1 MAVKFQDY
9 YETLGVS
16 RDASQ
21 QDIQQAYR
29 KLARKY
35 HPDINKDSGS
45 EDKFKQISEAYEV
58 LRDPDKRKKYDQLG
72 ENWKMGEDFTP
83 PPGWDFGGGGNART
97 RTFRFDGFG
106 DGGGMGGFSDFFR
119 SIFGGAGGAG
129 GGGFDPFDL
138 FNQAEG
144 QEDLRRSAGGGRSG
158 RGQDQ
163 EAELPVSLEEAYLG
177 AKKTISV
184 DQEAYGIGGRQG
196 GQKHLDVTIPAGI
209 KDGQKLRLS
218 GQADTGLGPAGDLY
232 LKVRIKPHPKFRV
245 DGADIETDLPLT
257 PWDAALGAE
266 VQVPI
271 IGGKANMKI
280 PAGTHSGKRFR
291 LRGKGLRKDKNQHG
305 DLYAVAKIVVPKK
318 LSSRERELFEAL
330 RAESDFSPS

>member
-29 KLARKY
+29 KLARTY
-35 HPDINKDSGS
+35 HPDLNKDSGS
-45 EDKFKQISEAYEV
+45 EEKFKQISEAYEV

-97 RTFRFDGFG
+97 RSFRFDGFG
-106 DGGGMGGFSDFFR
+106 EGGLGGFSDFFR
-119 SIFGGAGGAG
+119 SIFGGGGGSAGGS
-129 GGGFDPFDL
+129 FDPFDL
-138 FNQAEG
+138 FNQTVGSDGPRPRTA
-144 QEDLRRSAGGGRSG
+144 RRGGGAG
-158 RGQDQ
+158 GQDQ
-163 EAELPVSLEEAYLG
+163 EAELPITLEEAYFG
-177 AKKTISV
+177 AKKSISV
-184 DQEAYGIGGRQG
+184 DQEGFGFGGRQG

-209 KDGQKLRLS
+209 REGQKLRLS
-218 GQADTGLGPAGDLY
+218 GQADPELGGDLY
-232 LKVRIKPHPKFRV
+232 LKIRIKPHPTFRV
-245 DGADIETDLPLT
+245 DGANIETDLPLS

-271 IGGKANMKI
+271 LGGKAAIKV
-280 PAGTHSGKRFR
+280 PAGTQSGKRFR
-291 LRGKGLRKDKNQHG
+291 LRGKGLRKSKSEVG
-305 DLYAVAKIVVPKK
+305 DLYAVAKIVVPKR
-318 LSSRERELFEAL
+318 LSARERELFEAL
-330 RAESDFSPS
+330 RNESEFSPK